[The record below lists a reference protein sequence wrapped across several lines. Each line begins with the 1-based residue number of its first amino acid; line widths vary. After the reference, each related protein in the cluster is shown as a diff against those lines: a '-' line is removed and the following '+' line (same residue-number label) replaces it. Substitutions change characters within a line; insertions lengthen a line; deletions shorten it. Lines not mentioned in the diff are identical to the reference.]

1 MKRILFAALSA
12 LSLLLFTLPAQAE
25 EFKEYMFKCL
35 PDYEII
41 EQVRNFN
48 QLEIRSKKPESEDFT
63 ETVHEGD
70 LVYTQYEYKGPA
82 NTTPSTLQVLRH
94 YQNSVKKLE
103 GEILCVEEEKVHASF
118 TTADKQY
125 YMVARSID
133 GGTMIDVS
141 VLEVKEMDDNTGII
155 DADPIHPQQPGGSG
169 QDVQ

>member
-12 LSLLLFTLPAQAE
+12 LLLPLLTLPVQAA

-35 PDYEII
+35 PNYEII

-48 QLEIRSKKPESEDFT
+48 QLEIRSQKPESEDFT
-63 ETVHEGD
+63 ATVYEGD

-82 NTTPSTLQVLRH
+82 NTVPSTLQVLRH

-103 GEILCVEEEKVHASF
+103 GEILCVEEEKAHASF
-118 TTADKQY
+118 SISGKQY
-125 YMVARSID
+125 YMTARSID

-141 VLEVKEMDDNTGII
+141 ILEVKEMDDNTEII
-155 DADPIHPQQPGGSG
+155 NADLIHPQPPGGSG
-169 QDVQ
+169 QGVR